1 MKKVLF
7 SALLLAGLSTITS
20 CKKDYS
26 CECTTAAV
34 IGVDVVTS
42 TKIVALSEKM
52 KEKQGDAACAQT
64 ETQMNS
70 LNNEIVADVDNVYD
84 ALVTTCDLK

>member
-34 IGVDVVTS
+34 IGGDVVTT

-52 KEKQGDAACAQT
+52 KEKQGNAACDQT
-64 ETQMNS
+64 QDQMNS
-70 LNNEIVADVDNVYD
+70 FNSEIISDTANVYD
-84 ALVTTCDLK
+84 ALATECTLK